1 MQSVSPVFGEDN
13 TFLRQGGVWDSLVIW
28 AFWIKW
34 VKNEETAG
42 RGKCVVDG
50 LGRPCGFH
58 GTLCHSLAY
67 TRPAGGRCTLHTATI
82 AAEPVCGG
90 FWATDSM
97 GSCRI
102 PGNSAGLLPSQVIP
116 CVYEWDTWVQ
126 AFPRQCTTVGSQGC
140 EGKCAALRLV
150 LCAIF
155 TPFDV
160 SGSVSR
166 TSAAVL
172 LLRISCG
179 SSSHRLGNLR

>member
-1 MQSVSPVFGEDN
+1 MSEKWGNSWQREMCGWWAGKALWFPWHLVPQPGLYPSCWGQMYLTHSYHSSWAC
-13 TFLRQGGVWDSLVIW
+13 VWRVLDYWL
-28 AFWIKW
+28 
-34 VKNEETAG
+34 
-42 RGKCVVDG
+42 
-50 LGRPCGFH
+50 H
-58 GTLCHSLAY
+58 GNH
-67 TRPAGGRCTLHTATI
+67 G
-82 AAEPVCGG
+82 
-90 FWATDSM
+90 
-97 GSCRI
+97 I

-126 AFPRQCTTVGSQGC
+126 AFPRQCSTVGSQGC